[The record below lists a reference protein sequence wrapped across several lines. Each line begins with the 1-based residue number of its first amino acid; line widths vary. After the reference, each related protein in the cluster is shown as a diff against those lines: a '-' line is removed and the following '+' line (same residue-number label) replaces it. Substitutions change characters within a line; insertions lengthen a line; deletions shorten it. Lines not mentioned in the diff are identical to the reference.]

1 MGISYNYAILV
12 GRLTRDPETSFS
24 ANGTQVS
31 KFSLA
36 VDRNYSVEGS
46 QSADFFNV
54 VTFGKLA
61 QVVDAYCRKGKLVLV
76 AGEINIDQY
85 EKDGMKRNAT
95 KIRASQIQFL
105 ESKSRAGS
113 AGPPND
119 TPLFLAHS
127 SEESDDIPF

>member
-1 MGISYNYAILV
+1 MGISYNHAILV

-24 ANGTQVS
+24 ASGTQVS

-36 VDRNYSVEGS
+36 VDRNYNAERS

-85 EKDGMKRNAT
+85 EKDGMKRTFT

-105 ESKSRAGS
+105 ESKSKADS
-113 AGPPND
+113 AGLPNESS
-119 TPLFLAHS
+119 LFFGQS
-127 SEESDDIPF
+127 SGESDDIPF